1 MMMNLE
7 FDWDPAKAQANLR
20 KHGVPFHKAC
30 QVFKDAERLEQ
41 LDFSGDH
48 TEERWDVLGRVEQTI
63 LFVVYTQRGQR
74 IRLISARR
82 ATRNEQRSYWIG
94 DIPA

>member
-1 MMMNLE
+1 MMLNLE

-48 TEERWDVLGRVEQTI
+48 DEECWDVQGNLCTSLQ
-63 LFVVYTQRGQR
+63 
-74 IRLISARR
+74 
-82 ATRNEQRSYWIG
+82 
-94 DIPA
+94 PAFYLNKL